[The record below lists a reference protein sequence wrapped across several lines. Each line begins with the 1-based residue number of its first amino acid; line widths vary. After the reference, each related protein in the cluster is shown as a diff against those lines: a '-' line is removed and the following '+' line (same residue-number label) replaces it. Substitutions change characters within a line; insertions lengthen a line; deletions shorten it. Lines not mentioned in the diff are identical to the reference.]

1 MSKKSAPGIVIG
13 MGVIGKN
20 LRHDPDMF
28 ISSNAGY
35 TWHQVMLHSFLG
47 I

>member
-20 LRHDPDMF
+20 LKHDPDMF

-35 TWHQVMLHSFLG
+35 TWHQVMLHSLLG